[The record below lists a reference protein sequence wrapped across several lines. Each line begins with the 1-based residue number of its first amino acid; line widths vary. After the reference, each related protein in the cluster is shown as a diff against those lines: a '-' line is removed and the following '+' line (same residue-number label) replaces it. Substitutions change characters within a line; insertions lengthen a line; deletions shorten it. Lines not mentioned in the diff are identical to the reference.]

1 MLAST
6 SEGSEEIAFAEKNRW
21 GVIGISVAAVFMS
34 ISVKYKNENAKLA
47 QAALDGKL
55 GEVERLLT
63 GGMDV
68 NARASQNLTALMAAS
83 NKGDTEIVRNM
94 LEAGAD
100 ANIASDNGGF
110 ALMDASWNGHLTVVS
125 AAGQWQRQSAGQSRD
140 NGPPGRGSPGPRDT
154 VGA

>member
-1 MLAST
+1 MSVDQEGDREVCYWSGKKQSSAVADSYFTLQNSRVLAST
-6 SEGSEEIAFAEKNRW
+6 FETRRSPLQKKIVV
-21 GVIGISVAAVFMS
+21 GVIDISVAAVLMS

-83 NKGDTEIVRNM
+83 NKGHTE
-94 LEAGAD
+94 
-100 ANIASDNGGF
+100 
-110 ALMDASWNGHLTVVS
+110 
-125 AAGQWQRQSAGQSRD
+125 
-140 NGPPGRGSPGPRDT
+140 
-154 VGA
+154 